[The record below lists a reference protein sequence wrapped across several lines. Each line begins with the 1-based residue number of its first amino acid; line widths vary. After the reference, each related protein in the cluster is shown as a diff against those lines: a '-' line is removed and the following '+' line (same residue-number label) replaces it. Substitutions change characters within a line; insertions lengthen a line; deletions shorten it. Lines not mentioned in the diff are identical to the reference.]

1 MTEPSVRGMLIV
13 LSGPSGSG
21 KGTII
26 KSLLSGRKD
35 TVLSIS
41 VTTRQPRPGEMDGV
55 HYFFRTR
62 DEFEEMIAADSLLEY
77 AEYNGHYYGTPEESI
92 KKWLAEGKNVLLEI
106 EVQGAEQVMDHRS
119 DLVSIFITIPSMEEL
134 ERRLR
139 DRGTEN
145 EQTIRG
151 RMEVARRELTRAFRY
166 DYVVL
171 NDEVEQAVGR
181 INTIIDAEKMRYSRM
196 EKMVLEL
203 LQDAQTNGY

>member
-1 MTEPSVRGMLIV
+1 MIDPSARGMLIV

-26 KSLLSGRKD
+26 KSLLSSRKD

-41 VTTRQPRPGEMDGV
+41 VTTRQPRPGEIDGI

-62 DEFEEMIAADSLLEY
+62 DEFEKMISTDSLLEY
-77 AEYNGHYYGTPEESI
+77 ANYNGNYYGTPEESI

-139 DRGTEN
+139 ERGTEN
-145 EQTIRG
+145 EETIRS
-151 RMEVARRELTRAFRY
+151 RMAVAKRELTRAFRY

-171 NDEVEQAVGR
+171 NDEVASAVKR

-196 EKMVLEL
+196 EKTVLEV
-203 LQDAQTNGY
+203 

>member
-1 MTEPSVRGMLIV
+1 
-13 LSGPSGSG
+13 
-21 KGTII
+21 
-26 KSLLSGRKD
+26 
-35 TVLSIS
+35 
-41 VTTRQPRPGEMDGV
+41 MDGV

-196 EKMVLEL
+196 EKMVLEV

>member
-1 MTEPSVRGMLIV
+1 MIRTKKGGHLVVI
-13 LSGPSGSG
+13 SGPSGVG
-21 KGTII
+21 K
-26 KSLLSGRKD
+26 S
-35 TVLSIS
+35 TVIAEVMHQRDNLVFS
-41 VTTRQPRPGEMDGV
+41 VSYTTRAPRAGEEDGV
-55 HYFFRTR
+55 NYHFV
-62 DEFEEMIAADSLLEY
+62 DKAEFERMIADNELLEY
-77 AEYNGHYYGTPEESI
+77 AEYNGNFYGTPEESI

-196 EKMVLEL
+196 EKMVLEV

>member
-1 MTEPSVRGMLIV
+1 MIDPSARGMLIV

-26 KSLLSGRKD
+26 KSLLSSRKD

-41 VTTRQPRPGEMDGV
+41 VTTRQPRPGEIDGI

-62 DEFEEMIAADSLLEY
+62 DEFEKMISTDSLLEY
-77 AEYNGHYYGTPEESI
+77 ANYNGNYYGTPEESI

-139 DRGTEN
+139 ERGTEN
-145 EQTIRG
+145 EETIRS
-151 RMEVARRELTRAFRY
+151 RMAVAKRELTRAFRY

-171 NDEVEQAVGR
+171 NDEVASAVKR

-196 EKMVLEL
+196 EKTVLEV
-203 LQDAQTNGY
+203 LQDAQAH

>member
-26 KSLLSGRKD
+26 KSLLSSRKD

-41 VTTRQPRPGEMDGV
+41 VTTRQPRPGEVDGV

-62 DEFEEMIAADSLLEY
+62 DEFEEMIASDTLLEY
-77 AEYNGHYYGTPEESI
+77 AEYNGNYYGTPEEAI

-196 EKMVLEL
+196 EKTVLEV

>member
-1 MTEPSVRGMLIV
+1 MIDPSARGMLIV

-26 KSLLSGRKD
+26 KSLLSSRKD

-41 VTTRQPRPGEMDGV
+41 VTTRQPRPGEIDGI

-62 DEFEEMIAADSLLEY
+62 DEFEKMISTDSLLEY
-77 AEYNGHYYGTPEESI
+77 ANYNGNYYGTPEESI

-106 EVQGAEQVMDHRS
+106 EVQGAEQMMDHRS

-139 DRGTEN
+139 ERGTEN
-145 EQTIRG
+145 EETIRS
-151 RMEVARRELTRAFRY
+151 RMAVAKRELTRAFRY

-171 NDEVEQAVGR
+171 NDEVASAVKR

-196 EKMVLEL
+196 EKTVLEV
-203 LQDAQTNGY
+203 LQDAQAN